1 MEIFSCIASDIGYMR
16 YELFNGVLK
25 KVEFEIEDDFGET
38 TINAGPGGFF
48 FFKVILLNK
57 RIFEHKP

>member
-1 MEIFSCIASDIGYMR
+1 MESDIGYMR
-16 YELFNGVLK
+16 YYELFNGVLK

-48 FFKVILLNK
+48 F
-57 RIFEHKP
+57 